1 MAVKVHV
8 VGCASRRSID
18 RAVARLDIGNRYVHA
33 AVRAIAASSPL
44 PLPPPSTALWV
55 ERAVQHGVLSMLAV
69 HMEPSSAETFVRAI
83 RRRVAGEYL
92 RTMADMRF
100 VHRLF
105 AEAGIDWLVF
115 KGPVL
120 SDVIYERPRS
130 RDYSDLDVLVR
141 PDEIERAVEVLTR
154 NGAQNPPSEHPS
166 TMYRLGR
173 GELSLLLHNG
183 TLLDLHWDVINK
195 AELRARFSMS
205 ADHLF
210 AESREIQLDGLTVRT
225 FGEIDTILHLAL
237 HGCFS
242 GADKLRYLLD
252 LQQALKRSTPSA
264 SSLLGR
270 AESFGLELMLRLM
283 VNRMTAFVDG
293 VIPLRLPRPSV
304 AANSWLAADHFAISR
319 FPPGSRFEGRLS
331 AGTLSLSTRESPSAS
346 WHSFTKR
353 APIAARGRHG

>member
-1 MAVKVHV
+1 MAVPIESKYRT
-8 VGCASRRSID
+8 S
-18 RAVARLDIGNRYVHA
+18 VARLDIGNQYVHA
-33 AVRAIAASSPL
+33 AVRAIAASA
-44 PLPPPSTALWV
+44 PPPAPPSSALWA
-55 ERAVQHGVLSMLAV
+55 ERAVQHGVLSMIAV
-69 HMEPSSAETFVRAI
+69 HMEPSSAENFVRAI

-100 VHRLF
+100 VHRVF
-105 AEAGIDWLVF
+105 GEAGIEWLVF

-141 PDEIERAVEVLTR
+141 PDEIERAVKVLTR

-166 TMYRLGR
+166 RMRRLGR

-195 AELRARFSMS
+195 AELRSRFAIS

-210 AESREIQLDGLTVRT
+210 ADSREVQLDGSTVRT

-252 LQQALKRSTPSA
+252 LQQALKKSKPSA
-264 SSLLGR
+264 PSLLRR

-283 VNRMTAFVDG
+283 VNRMTAFVDDA
-293 VIPLRLPRPSV
+293 VPLRLPRSSV
-304 AANSWLAADHFAISR
+304 AANLWLAADHFAISHY
-319 FPPGSRFEGRLS
+319 PPGSRFEGRFS
-331 AGTLSLSTRESPSAS
+331 GGTISLSTRESPSAS
-346 WHSFTKR
+346 WYSLTKR
-353 APIAARGRHG
+353 APIAARGRHA

>member
-1 MAVKVHV
+1 
-8 VGCASRRSID
+8 
-18 RAVARLDIGNRYVHA
+18 
-33 AVRAIAASSPL
+33 
-44 PLPPPSTALWV
+44 
-55 ERAVQHGVLSMLAV
+55 
-69 HMEPSSAETFVRAI
+69 
-83 RRRVAGEYL
+83 EYL

-100 VHRLF
+100 VHRVF
-105 AEAGIDWLVF
+105 GEAGIEWLVF

-141 PDEIERAVEVLTR
+141 PDEIERAVKVLTR

-166 TMYRLGR
+166 RMRRLGR

-195 AELRARFSMS
+195 AELRSRFAIS

-210 AESREIQLDGLTVRT
+210 ADSREVQLDGSTVRT

-252 LQQALKRSTPSA
+252 LQQALKKSKPSA
-264 SSLLGR
+264 PSLLRR

-283 VNRMTAFVDG
+283 VNRMTAFVDDA
-293 VIPLRLPRPSV
+293 VPLRLPRSSV
-304 AANSWLAADHFAISR
+304 AANLWLAADHFAISHY
-319 FPPGSRFEGRLS
+319 PPGSRFEGRFS
-331 AGTLSLSTRESPSAS
+331 GGTISLSTRESPSAS
-346 WHSFTKR
+346 WYSLTKR
-353 APIAARGRHG
+353 APIAARGRHA

>member
-1 MAVKVHV
+1 MAV
-8 VGCASRRSID
+8 RID
-18 RAVARLDIGNRYVHA
+18 SKYRAGVARLDIGNQYVHA
-33 AVRAIAASSPL
+33 AVRAIAASTPPPS
-44 PLPPPSTALWV
+44 PPSTALWA

-69 HMEPSSAETFVRAI
+69 HMEPSRAENLVRAI

-100 VHRLF
+100 VHRVF
-105 AEAGIDWLVF
+105 GGAGIDWLVF

-141 PDEIERAVEVLTR
+141 PDEIEHAVEILTR

-166 TMYRLGR
+166 TMHRLGR

-195 AELRARFSMS
+195 ADLRSRFSIS
-205 ADHLF
+205 AEHLF
-210 AESREIQLDGLTVRT
+210 TDSREIQLDGLAVRT

-237 HGCFS
+237 HGCIS
-242 GADKLRYLLD
+242 SADKLRYLLD
-252 LQQALKRSTPSA
+252 LQQALKRSRPSVPA
-264 SSLLGR
+264 LLGR
-270 AESFGLELMLRLM
+270 AELFGLELMLRLM
-283 VNRMTAFVDG
+283 VNRMAAFVDDA
-293 VIPLRLPRPSV
+293 IPLRLPRPSV

-319 FPPGSRFEGRLS
+319 FPPGSRFEGRFSGGALP
-331 AGTLSLSTRESPSAS
+331 LSTRESPAAS
-346 WHSFTKR
+346 WYSFTKR
-353 APIAARGRHG
+353 VPMAARGRHA